1 MNMISNKSLVL
12 SKSNDYILKTIN
24 YNTMKIEEIKHPEL
38 KNYINLVYMQG
49 ENDNKKAILKLEEEI
64 KEYIKSNVFI
74 ISIENNEAVK
84 IPYGNDAEYVVPV
97 FTDLREY
104 TLGMQYFSLNVMDEN
119 KEYLL
124 EKLDYFKKLK
134 EDPKFLGYLVNIS
147 SASYIINTS
156 LL

>member
-1 MNMISNKSLVL
+1 
-12 SKSNDYILKTIN
+12 
-24 YNTMKIEEIKHPEL
+24 MKIEEIKHPEL